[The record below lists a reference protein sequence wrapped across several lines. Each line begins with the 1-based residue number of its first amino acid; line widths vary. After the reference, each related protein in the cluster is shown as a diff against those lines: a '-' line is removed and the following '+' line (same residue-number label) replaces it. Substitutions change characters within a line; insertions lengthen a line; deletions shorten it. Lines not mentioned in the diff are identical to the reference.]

1 MYIFFMEHQS
11 LPIFDGATECL
22 YSYGAA
28 ECLYFHG
35 AAECLYSYEAA
46 SVFIF

>member
-1 MYIFFMEHQS
+1 MVIFY
-11 LPIFDGATECL
+11 GAKECL

-28 ECLYFHG
+28 ECLY
-35 AAECLYSYEAA
+35 SYDAA